1 MLFPGQGKSKR
12 FLPLAPQTSPSRIAM
27 RINQT
32 RKRLA
37 AGDIALG
44 SSLSQLRSPEIPR
57 MFAAAGFDWIF
68 IDSEHGCFTI
78 ETIQD
83 LVRSSLM
90 LPITPIVR
98 VADFQYDLV
107 ARALDM
113 GAEGLI
119 LPRVDSPELLA
130 KAISWAKFPP
140 QGVRGFGLTPP
151 AVGYSAASFAEITEH
166 LNRETLIIAQIEMES
181 ALDRLDELAAVPGLD
196 ALLVGPADLS
206 ISLGVPGEWDSPKLG
221 AAIDRVIAACNKHNR
236 WPAIQVRNPAMAK
249 HWMSRGIK
257 LIGCGNELALLWNTM
272 KALADDLK
280 AARGQ

>member
-1 MLFPGQGKSKR
+1 
-12 FLPLAPQTSPSRIAM
+12 M
-27 RINQT
+27 RINQS

-37 AGDIALG
+37 EGGVALG
-44 SSLSQLRSPEIPR
+44 CSLSQLRSAEIPR
-57 MFAAAGFDWIF
+57 MFSAAGFDWVF

-83 LVRSSLM
+83 LVRSSLL

-113 GAEGLI
+113 GAEGII

-130 KAISWAKFPP
+130 KAIGWGKFPP

-151 AVGYSAASFAEITEH
+151 AVGYSTASSDITAH
-166 LNRETLIIAQIEMES
+166 LNRESLIIAQVETQS
-181 ALDRLDELAAVPGLD
+181 GAGPGWRNWLPCR
-196 ALLVGPADLS
+196 VSMHCWWGRKSS

-221 AAIDRVIAACNKHNR
+221 AGIDRVIEACSKHGR
-236 WPAIQVRNPAMAK
+236 WPAIQVRSAALAK
-249 HWMSRGIK
+249 RWMGRGMK
-257 LIGCGNELALLWNTM
+257 LIGCGNELTMLWNAA
-272 KALADDLK
+272 KGLAEELR
-280 AARGQ
+280 AARDA

>member
-1 MLFPGQGKSKR
+1 
-12 FLPLAPQTSPSRIAM
+12 M

-32 RKRLA
+32 RKLLA
-37 AGDIALG
+37 EGGVALG

-68 IDSEHGCFTI
+68 IDSEHGCFSI

-90 LPITPIVR
+90 LPITPVVR

-107 ARALDM
+107 ARVLDM

-119 LPRVDSPELLA
+119 LPRVDSPDVLA
-130 KAISWAKFPP
+130 KALTWAKFPP
-140 QGVRGFGLTPP
+140 QGVRGFGLT
-151 AVGYSAASFAEITEH
+151 AAMVGYSAASFPEIMEH
-166 LNRETLIIAQIEMES
+166 LNRETLIIAQIETQS
-181 ALDRLDELAAVPGLD
+181 ALDRCDELAAVPGLD

-221 AAIDRVIAACNKHNR
+221 AAIDRIIEICNKHKR
-236 WPAIQVRNPAMAK
+236 WPAIQVRNSAMAK
-249 HWMSRGIK
+249 HWMSRGMK
-257 LIGCGNELALLWNTM
+257 LIGCGNELTTLWNGVKT
-272 KALADDLK
+272 LADDLT
-280 AARGQ
+280 AARG

>member
-1 MLFPGQGKSKR
+1 
-12 FLPLAPQTSPSRIAM
+12 M

-32 RKRLA
+32 RQRLVE
-37 AGDIALG
+37 GGIALG
-44 SSLSQLRSPEIPR
+44 CSVSHLRSPEIPR
-57 MFAAAGFDWIF
+57 MFSAAGLDWVF

-119 LPRVDSPELLA
+119 LPRVESPEVLA
-130 KAISWAKFPP
+130 KAVSWAKFPP
-140 QGVRGFGLTPP
+140 EGVRGFGLTPP
-151 AVGYSAASFAEITEH
+151 TVGYSAASFAEITAH
-166 LNRETLIIAQIEMES
+166 LNRETLVIAQVETLPAI
-181 ALDRLDELAAVPGLD
+181 DRLDELAAVPGLD

-206 ISLGVPGEWDSPKLG
+206 ISLGVAGEWDSPKLG
-221 AAIDRVIAACNKHNR
+221 AAIDRVIDACSRHQR
-236 WPAIQVRNPAMAK
+236 WPAIQVRNPALAK
-249 HWMSRGIK
+249 HWMSRGMK
-257 LIGCGNELALLWNTM
+257 LIGCGNELTMLWNAV
-272 KALADDLK
+272 KGLADELQ
-280 AARGQ
+280 AARGKLRA

>member
-1 MLFPGQGKSKR
+1 
-12 FLPLAPQTSPSRIAM
+12 M

-37 AGDIALG
+37 EGGVALG
-44 SSLSQLRSPEIPR
+44 CSLSQLRSAEIPR
-57 MFAAAGFDWIF
+57 MFSAAGFDWVF

-83 LVRSSLM
+83 LVRSSLL

-113 GAEGLI
+113 GAEGII

-130 KAISWAKFPP
+130 KAITWGKFPP

-151 AVGYSAASFAEITEH
+151 VVGYSAASFAEITGH
-166 LNRETLIIAQIEMES
+166 LNRESLIIAQVETQS
-181 ALDRLDELAAVPGLD
+181 ALDRVEELAAVPGLD

-206 ISLGVPGEWDSPKLG
+206 ISLGVPGEWDSPKLSAG
-221 AAIDRVIAACNKHNR
+221 IDRVIEACSKHGR
-236 WPAIQVRNPAMAK
+236 WPAIQVRNAELAK
-249 HWMSRGIK
+249 HWMSRGMK
-257 LIGCGNELALLWNTM
+257 LIGCGNELTMLWNAA
-272 KALADDLK
+272 KGLADELR
-280 AARGQ
+280 AARGA

>member
-1 MLFPGQGKSKR
+1 
-12 FLPLAPQTSPSRIAM
+12 M

-37 AGDIALG
+37 EGGVALG
-44 SSLSQLRSPEIPR
+44 CSVSHLRSPEIPR
-57 MFAAAGFDWIF
+57 LFSAAGLDWVF

-83 LVRSSLM
+83 LVRSSLL

-107 ARALDM
+107 SRALDM

-130 KAISWAKFPP
+130 KAITWAKFPP

-151 AVGYSAASFAEITEH
+151 TVGYSAASFSEITTH
-166 LNRETLIIAQIEMES
+166 LNRETLVIAQVETQ
-181 ALDRLDELAAVPGLD
+181 AAVDRCDELAAVPGLD

-206 ISLGVPGEWDSPKLG
+206 ISLGVPGDWDNPKLA
-221 AAIDRVIAACNKHNR
+221 AAIDRVIEACNRQKR
-236 WPAIQVRNPAMAK
+236 WPAIQVRNPALAK
-249 HWMSRGIK
+249 HWMSRGMK
-257 LIGCGNELALLWNTM
+257 LIGCGNELTLLWNTVR
-272 KALADDLK
+272 ALADDLQ
-280 AARGQ
+280 AARSELSARRPPV

>member
-1 MLFPGQGKSKR
+1 
-12 FLPLAPQTSPSRIAM
+12 
-27 RINQT
+27 
-32 RKRLA
+32 
-37 AGDIALG
+37 
-44 SSLSQLRSPEIPR
+44 
-57 MFAAAGFDWIF
+57 MFSAAGFDWVF

-83 LVRSSLM
+83 LVRSSLL

-113 GAEGLI
+113 GAEGII

-151 AVGYSAASFAEITEH
+151 TVGYSTASFAEIMEH
-166 LNRETLIIAQIEMES
+166 LNRETLIIAQVETQS
-181 ALDRLDELAAVPGLD
+181 ALDRCEELAAVPGLD

-206 ISLGVPGEWDSPKLG
+206 ISLGVPGQWDSPKL
-221 AAIDRVIAACNKHNR
+221 AAGIDHVIEVCNRHGR
-236 WPAIQVRNPAMAK
+236 WPAIQVRNPALAK
-249 HWMSRGIK
+249 HWMNRGIK
-257 LIGCGNELALLWNTM
+257 LVGCGNELALLWNTV
-272 KALADDLK
+272 KALADDLRT
-280 AARGQ
+280 ARDA

>member
-1 MLFPGQGKSKR
+1 
-12 FLPLAPQTSPSRIAM
+12 M

-37 AGDIALG
+37 EGGVALG
-44 SSLSQLRSPEIPR
+44 CSISQLRSAEIPR
-57 MFAAAGFDWIF
+57 LFSAAGLDWVF

-119 LPRVDSPELLA
+119 LPRVDSPEVLA
-130 KAISWAKFPP
+130 KAITWAKFPP

-151 AVGYSAASFAEITEH
+151 TVGYSAASFSEITAH
-166 LNRETLIIAQIEMES
+166 LNRETLLIAQVETQA
-181 ALDRLDELAAVPGLD
+181 ALDRCDELASVPGLD

-206 ISLGVPGEWDSPKLG
+206 ISLGVPGDWDSPKLG
-221 AAIDRVIAACNKHNR
+221 AGIDRVIEACNKHNR
-236 WPAIQVRNPAMAK
+236 WPAIQVRNAALAK
-249 HWMSRGIK
+249 HWMSRGMK
-257 LIGCGNELALLWNTM
+257 LIGCGNELTLLWNSVKT
-272 KALADDLK
+272 LADDLQ
-280 AARGQ
+280 ATRDALR

>member
-1 MLFPGQGKSKR
+1 
-12 FLPLAPQTSPSRIAM
+12 M

-37 AGDIALG
+37 EGGVALG
-44 SSLSQLRSPEIPR
+44 CSLSQLRSAEIPR
-57 MFAAAGFDWIF
+57 MFSAAGFDWVF

-83 LVRSSLM
+83 LVRSSLL

-113 GAEGLI
+113 GAEGII

-130 KAISWAKFPP
+130 KAIGWGKFPP

-151 AVGYSAASFAEITEH
+151 AVGYSTASFSDITAH
-166 LNRETLIIAQIEMES
+166 LNRESLIIAQVETQT
-181 ALDRLDELAAVPGLD
+181 ALDRVEELAAVPGLD

-221 AAIDRVIAACNKHNR
+221 AGIDRVIEACSKHGR
-236 WPAIQVRNPAMAK
+236 WPAIQVRSAALAK
-249 HWMSRGIK
+249 RWMGRGMK
-257 LIGCGNELALLWNTM
+257 LIGCGNELTMLWNAA
-272 KALADDLK
+272 KGLAEELR
-280 AARGQ
+280 AARDA